1 MKILRILLIL
11 IGSVSLIPV
20 FAADK
25 DRKYHVRVIDAVGSC
40 ERLNSALAKAKTEDD
55 WGALYGFSLYTMG
68 YITGINRTA
77 TNTYDIAGKKNSK
90 TLMVWLQQYCDEH
103 PQDSFDYA
111 LYRLTVE
118 LYPDRI
124 TLAPE

>member
-1 MKILRILLIL
+1 MKILRILLAL
-11 IGSVSLIPV
+11 MFFVALTPV

-25 DRKYHVRVIDAVGSC
+25 DRQYHVRAIDAVGSC
-40 ERLNSALAKAKTEDD
+40 GQLNRALAKAKTEDD

-77 TNTYDIAGKKNSK
+77 ANTYDIAGKKNSK
-90 TLMVWLQQYCDEH
+90 TLMVWLQKYCAEH
-103 PQDSFDYA
+103 PQDSFENA

-124 TLAPE
+124 TLAPQ